1 VRGGTK
7 LAEELWQKYLQ
18 TRDKE
23 ARDVL
28 LQEYLPLVK
37 QVAGRLSVG
46 LPPQVDEDD
55 LIASGVIGLLEAMD
69 RFNPSLETG
78 FRTFATWRIRGAM
91 LDELRKLSW
100 SPRSLYK
107 RLRDLQEAEQQLGH
121 RLGHEPSIEELA
133 NELQWSVEAVEQVY
147 AQFNSY
153 SLVSLESLLFPP
165 SGPGGEQGGDIF
177 LDEGPFVGPEERV
190 ERQEWR
196 NALVQAIEELPQREK
211 LILALYY
218 KEELTLREIGQILKV
233 STARVSQIHARILRL
248 MRGKLHK
255 IGFLE

>member
-1 VRGGTK
+1 LTD
-7 LAEELWQKYLQ
+7 ELWQKYLQ

-28 LQEYLPLVK
+28 IQEYLPLVK

-55 LIASGVIGLLEAMD
+55 LIASGVIGLLEAME
-69 RFNPSLETG
+69 RYNPSFEAG
-78 FRTFATWRIRGAM
+78 FKTFATWRIRGAM

-107 RLRDLQEAEQQLGH
+107 RLRDLQEAEQKLGH
-121 RLGHEPSIEELA
+121 RLGYEPSIAELA
-133 NELQWSVEAVEQVY
+133 AELQWSAEAVEQVY

-153 SLVSLESLLFPP
+153 SLISLESLLFPP
-165 SGPGGEQGGDIF
+165 PGHAGEQRGDAF
-177 LDEGPFVGPEERV
+177 LADGPFIGPEERV
-190 ERQEWR
+190 EKQEWR
-196 NALVQAIEELPQREK
+196 EALARVIEDLPQREK

-218 KEELTLREIGQILKV
+218 KEELTLKEIGRVLKV
-233 STARVSQIHARILRL
+233 STARVSQIHARTLRL
-248 MRGKLHK
+248 MRDKLHK